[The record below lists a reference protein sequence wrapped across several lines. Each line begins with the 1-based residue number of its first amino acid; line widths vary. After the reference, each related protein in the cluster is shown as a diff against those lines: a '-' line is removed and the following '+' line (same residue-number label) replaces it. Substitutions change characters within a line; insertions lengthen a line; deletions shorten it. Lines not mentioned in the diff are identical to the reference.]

1 MKTIQLL
8 SSLKVKADTKI
19 LLLVMDGL
27 GGLPGPQGMTE
38 LEAAGTPNLDVL
50 AKQGISGLMD
60 TVGRGITP
68 GSGPG
73 HLGIFGYDPLAFL
86 IGRGA
91 LEAVG
96 IDFDLRRTDVASRFN
111 FCSLDK
117 DGAITDRRAGRI
129 STDINKKLVEKMRQI
144 SIPGVEIFV
153 ETVKEHRGVVI
164 FRKPGLLGNLH
175 DTDPQQLGVPPL
187 KAETADGGKSG
198 EMADIANRWLLQVY
212 ETLKNDHPANSIL
225 TRGWCNYPE
234 IPTFQ
239 EIYGLNPACIAL
251 YPMYRGVAKFAG
263 MHIYREGI
271 TDFTTELDTL
281 YKAWP
286 DHDYF
291 FLHYKHTDSAGEDG
305 DFDRKVACIEEVD
318 RALACVLD
326 LHPDVIAVTGDHSTP
341 SVYKAHSWHPVP
353 VVMAGRCIRPDR
365 VDSFSESAAI
375 CGGLGRFEAKYLMTE
390 LLAAGER
397 LTKYGA

>member
-1 MKTIQLL
+1 MKNIQLL
-8 SSLKVKADTKI
+8 SSLKMKADTRI

-27 GGLPGPQGMTE
+27 GGLPGPKGMTE
-38 LEAAGTPNLDVL
+38 LESARTPNLDEL
-50 AKQGISGLMD
+50 AKRGISGLMD
-60 TVGRGITP
+60 PVGRGITP

-73 HLGIFGYDPLAFL
+73 HLGIFGYDPLSFL

-111 FCSLDK
+111 FCSLDNE
-117 DGAITDRRAGRI
+117 GNITDRRAGRI
-129 STDINKKLVEKMRQI
+129 STETNRMLVEKIRNI

-153 ETVKEHRGVVI
+153 ETVREHRGVVV
-164 FRKPGLLGNLH
+164 FRKPGLLGNLN

-187 KAETADGGKSG
+187 KANTADNGKSQ
-198 EMADIANRWLLQVY
+198 EMAEIANRWLDKVF
-212 ETLKNDHPANSIL
+212 EILKDDHPANGIL

-239 EIYGLNPACIAL
+239 EVYGLNPACIAL
-251 YPMYRGVAKFAG
+251 YPMYRGLAKFVG
-263 MHIYREGI
+263 MKVYREGI
-271 TDFTTELDTL
+271 TNFTTELDML
-281 YKAWP
+281 YKSWN

-291 FLHYKHTDSAGEDG
+291 FVHYKYTDSAGEDG

-318 RALACVLD
+318 KAMSCILD
-326 LHPDVIAVTGDHSTP
+326 LNPDVIAVTGDHSTP
-341 SVYKAHSWHPVP
+341 AVLKSHSWHPVP
-353 VVMAGRCIRPDR
+353 VVMAGKHIRPDK
-365 VDSFSESAAI
+365 VNAFNELAAV
-375 CGGLGRFEAKYLMTE
+375 CGGLGRFEAKYLMNE
-390 LLAAGER
+390 MLASAGK